1 MILVV
6 VTGLMFVGFLL
17 CISETRWARTVP
29 LNDRIRPYLP
39 GRAPGRARH
48 DAWSVD
54 SLRRFLGPM
63 LTEMGDRISAAL
75 GISDPAAARL
85 ARIGE
90 HPDVVAFR
98 LRQCALA
105 GMALLVGA
113 GLMGMAG
120 APPFLVVVSLI
131 TAPTLAYLI
140 TEARLT
146 QQSQRWQA
154 ELTAELPIVIEQ
166 LGMLLSTGSSLSGAI
181 QRIGARGAGRCASGF
196 AQITRRISQGLSEIE
211 ALREWADQTAVPAVS
226 RLVAVLA
233 LNREASD
240 LGDLI
245 AHEARSIR
253 RECHQQLVEDIEARG
268 QKVWIPVTVA
278 TLLPGVIFMAIPF
291 VDAMRKITGT

>member
-1 MILVV
+1 MILLVV
-6 VTGLMFVGFLL
+6 AALMFFGSLL
-17 CISETRWARTVP
+17 CISETRWARTAP
-29 LNDRIRPYLP
+29 LNDRVRPYLP
-39 GRAPGRARH
+39 GRAPGRARR
-48 DAWSVD
+48 DPWSVD

-63 LTEMGDRISAAL
+63 LAEMGDRVSAAL
-75 GISDPAAARL
+75 GISDSAAARL
-85 ARIGE
+85 ARVGE
-90 HPDVVAFR
+90 QPDVVAFR

-105 GMALLVGA
+105 GVALMIGA
-113 GLMGMAG
+113 GLMGVAG
-120 APPFLVVVSLI
+120 APPLLVLI
-131 TAPTLAYLI
+131 TLVTAPTLAYLI
-140 TEARLT
+140 TEAQLT

-181 QRIGARGAGRCASGF
+181 QRIGARGAGRCAEGF
-196 AQITRRISQGLSEIE
+196 AQITRRISQGVSEIE
-211 ALREWADQTAVPAVS
+211 ALREWADLAAVPAAN

-245 AHEARSIR
+245 AHEARAIR
-253 RECHQQLVEDIEARG
+253 RECHQQLVEDIERRA
-268 QKVWIPVTVA
+268 QQVWIPVTVA

>member
-1 MILVV
+1 MLLGVAA
-6 VTGLMFVGFLL
+6 LMFLGSLL
-17 CISETRWARTVP
+17 CISETRWARTTP
-29 LNDRIRPYLP
+29 LNDRVRPYLP
-39 GRAPGRARH
+39 GRAPGRARP
-48 DAWSVD
+48 DPWSVD

-63 LTEMGDRISAAL
+63 VTEMGDRISAVL

-85 ARIGE
+85 ARVGE

-105 GMALLVGA
+105 GVALMLGA
-113 GLMGMAG
+113 GLMGVAG
-120 APPFLVVVSLI
+120 APPFLVIISLV
-131 TAPTLAYLI
+131 TAPTLTFLI
-140 TEARLT
+140 TEAQLT

-196 AQITRRISQGLSEIE
+196 AHVTRRISQGVNEIE
-211 ALREWADQTAVPAVS
+211 ALREWADLAAVPAAS

-245 AHEARSIR
+245 AHEARAIR
-253 RECHQQLVEDIEARG
+253 RECHQRLIEDIERRG